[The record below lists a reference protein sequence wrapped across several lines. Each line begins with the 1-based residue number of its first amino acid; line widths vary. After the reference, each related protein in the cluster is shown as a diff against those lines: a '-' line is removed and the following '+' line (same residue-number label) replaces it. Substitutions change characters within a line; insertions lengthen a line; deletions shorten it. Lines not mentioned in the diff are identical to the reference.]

1 MNVRLGEKIPPAFEA
16 LFWDVYEGRHDEYW
30 LKGGRGSGKSSFV
43 SLTALCLM
51 LKDPEANVM
60 IFRKVAESLRESV
73 LAQMRWAAEEMGL
86 NGYFQYRLNPMEM
99 IYRPTGQRIL
109 FRGADDPE
117 KSKGVKLPSGYF
129 AMLWFEE
136 ASAFRGM
143 EEIRTIQASVLR
155 SKRGVTVLSYNP
167 PASIQSWVNAEALN
181 PCEGR
186 VVHQSDYRQMPPEW
200 LGETFL
206 KQAER
211 LKRRD
216 ERAYRH
222 MYLGEAVGTGGK
234 VFEHL
239 EVRNISE
246 EERERFPVR
255 YAGLDF
261 GFASDPDALV
271 LCAWDKR
278 EKRLLVLEENVQTGQ
293 SLEKLAESC
302 RNLAG
307 EKIIRCDS
315 AAPREIAELRRRNV
329 NAIGAKK
336 GAGSV
341 EHGIRWL
348 KELNAIVIDG
358 ERCPKTAREFSLYEY
373 ARGRDGSFLNECP
386 DRNNH
391 TIDAVRYALEPL
403 MTERVVRLRKGRI
416 E

>member
-1 MNVRLGEKIPPAFEA
+1 MNVRLGEKIPPAFEE

-117 KSKGVKLPSGYF
+117 KSKGVKLPSGHF

-155 SKRGVTVLSYNP
+155 GKKGVTVLSYNP

-255 YAGLDF
+255 
-261 GFASDPDALV
+261 
-271 LCAWDKR
+271 
-278 EKRLLVLEENVQTGQ
+278 
-293 SLEKLAESC
+293 
-302 RNLAG
+302 
-307 EKIIRCDS
+307 
-315 AAPREIAELRRRNV
+315 
-329 NAIGAKK
+329 
-336 GAGSV
+336 
-341 EHGIRWL
+341 
-348 KELNAIVIDG
+348 
-358 ERCPKTAREFSLYEY
+358 
-373 ARGRDGSFLNECP
+373 
-386 DRNNH
+386 
-391 TIDAVRYALEPL
+391 
-403 MTERVVRLRKGRI
+403 
-416 E
+416 